1 MPTIQ
6 KTKRMYEFIRGVI
19 QSTGEA
25 PTIAELGRQF
35 DMSSPSSVHKHIK
48 KMQSLGW
55 ITIIPNVTRGIRLVE
70 QEQNKAA

>member
-6 KTKRMYEFIRGVI
+6 ITRRMFEFIRGVI
-19 QSTGEA
+19 QSTGES

-35 DMSSPSSVHKHIK
+35 NMRSPASVHAHLKRMK
-48 KMQSLGW
+48 ASGW
-55 ITIIPNVTRGIRLVE
+55 IRRERYSRFIQIVE

>member
-6 KTKRMYEFIRGVI
+6 KTKRMYLFIRGVI

-35 DMSSPSSVHKHIK
+35 NMRSPASVHAHLKRMK
-48 KMQSLGW
+48 AWGW
-55 ITIIPNVTRGIRLVE
+55 IRRERYSRFIQIVE
-70 QEQNKAA
+70 QEQRDAA